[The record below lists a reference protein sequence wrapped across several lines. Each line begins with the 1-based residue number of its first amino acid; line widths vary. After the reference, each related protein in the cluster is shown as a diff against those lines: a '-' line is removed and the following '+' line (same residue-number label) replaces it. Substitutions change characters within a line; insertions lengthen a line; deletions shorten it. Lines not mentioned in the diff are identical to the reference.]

1 MAMEALAAAVRHR
14 VRLRVHVQIALAFAT
29 LSLCSLAETARA
41 ASRPVQ
47 GVYEY
52 CAPSASRDGCVGR
65 LEQIAAG
72 GFRVVLN
79 YAAFDADPGRVR
91 HYIAAAARLRVKLIW
106 PMKDSPWWGSPKSL
120 ALAYPELARSCRCA
134 GTTSL
139 LRYIVTL
146 VSRSSATW
154 GYYIADEQSP
164 RQAGQVTAFS
174 RRLHALDPHHPRLAV
189 GAGEDSVA
197 QLLAPFAPAADVL
210 GADSYPVG
218 TGQSLDRV
226 GLIGRAVAA
235 VARAHHR
242 RSAIALQAF
251 DWSNYPGVGIAT
263 SPRWPTRTEMRRMRD
278 TAIATA
284 RPSLILWYSYF
295 DVRGAGDAAR
305 TGATSS
311 GPRRARR
318 GWCFPGGSVRLSSKT

>member
-1 MAMEALAAAVRHR
+1 MAMEALAAAARHR

-41 ASRPVQ
+41 SSRPVQ

-52 CAPSASRDGCVGR
+52 CAPSSSRDGCVGR

-79 YAAFDADPGRVR
+79 YAAFDADADQVR

-106 PMKDSPWWGSPKSL
+106 PMKDSPWWGPGITGARL
-120 ALAYPELARSCRCA
+120 PELARDCRCA
-134 GTTSL
+134 ATTSL
-139 LRYIVTL
+139 LRYAVTL
-146 VSRSSATW
+146 VSRSPATW
-154 GYYIADEQSP
+154 GYYVADEQSP
-164 RQAGQVTAFS
+164 RNAEQVVAFS
-174 RRLHALDPHHPRLAV
+174 RRLRALDPHHPRLAV

-226 GLIGRAVAA
+226 GLIGRAVDA

-242 RSAIALQAF
+242 RSAIVLQAF
-251 DWSNYPGVGIAT
+251 DWSDYPGAGIVDI
-263 SPRWPTRTEMRRMRD
+263 PTLADPHRDAEDARYRDRRGPSGADSLVQLLRRPSSGQRRRAM
-278 TAIATA
+278 A
-284 RPSLILWYSYF
+284 RPRLGRRQHVGGRCFSGGRSIL
-295 DVRGAGDAAR
+295 
-305 TGATSS
+305 
-311 GPRRARR
+311 
-318 GWCFPGGSVRLSSKT
+318 K